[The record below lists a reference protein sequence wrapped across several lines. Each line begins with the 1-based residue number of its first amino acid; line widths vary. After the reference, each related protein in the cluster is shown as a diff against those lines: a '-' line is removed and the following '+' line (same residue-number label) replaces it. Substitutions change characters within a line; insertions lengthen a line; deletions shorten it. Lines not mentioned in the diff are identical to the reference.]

1 MEVDGMDEVGEE
13 GRDRPAPAEAE
24 VSGVSERDDLDEVE
38 DAKEE
43 EEDDALEVEAD
54 EVDETLRWPSGGD
67 PIPHRL
73 SRSFSIFKINNF
85 GQDQIQNLN

>member
-43 EEDDALEVEAD
+43 EEDDALEAEAD
-54 EVDETLRWPSGGD
+54 EVDETLRWAARRTLTTGAALLFTTSA
-67 PIPHRL
+67 L
-73 SRSFSIFKINNF
+73 A
-85 GQDQIQNLN
+85 